1 MNITIT
7 HDVAMVTVN
16 NIPNATENIVKIL
29 TEIAALEVNID
40 MISQTAPLKD
50 KFNLSFSLNQSD
62 LNKIME
68 VTKVFKE
75 ISPFISTEINGY
87 NSKITFK
94 SEKMRDEHGTAAS
107 IFSNLYKNG
116 IAVKMITTA
125 ETEISC
131 LIDEKDAEKFK
142 M

>member
-1 MNITIT
+1 MNISIT

-50 KFNLSFSLNQSD
+50 KFNLSFSLAQSD
-62 LNKIME
+62 LHKIME
-68 VTKVFKE
+68 VARVFKE
-75 ISPFISTEINGY
+75 ISPSISTEINGY

-94 SEKMRDEHGTAAS
+94 SDKMKDECGTAAS
-107 IFSNLYKNG
+107 IFSKLYENG

-131 LIDEKDAEKFK
+131 LVDGKDAENFK
-142 M
+142 I